1 MAVYVHR
8 HDSERNECFLLFVGP
23 ASIVPHTMR
32 VRLPSS
38 MKSSENTLTECSE
51 VSLIGDAQS
60 IQ

>member
-23 ASIVPHTMR
+23 ASIIPHTMR

-38 MKSSENTLTECSE
+38 MKSSENALTDMLRGISHR
-51 VSLIGDAQS
+51 
-60 IQ
+60 